1 MARQQA
7 PRSPLSK
14 ACDCITELVVRH
26 PDTLP
31 QKLGARLGMVPKEA
45 RALIDQ
51 LVDLQWLE
59 PCGTLDKPGSKPC
72 WRPGALRQVVH
83 RYALAGLQE
92 DVPWQQDFAPFF
104 ALPDNVARIAQHAFT
119 ELVNNAIDHSGGRQ
133 VTISMRQTPLQMQ
146 LLVSDDGR
154 GVFNSI
160 GRQFKISDP
169 VHAML
174 ELAKGKLSSQPE
186 RHTGRGLFFTAKMA
200 DIFDLHAN
208 GAAFQ
213 QRDWEREEWHR
224 GRPACGRGTSVYVAV
239 NLDTE
244 RTVDEVMRQFSADG
258 SGYGF
263 ERTVV
268 PMKLLT
274 APQVGLES
282 RAQAR
287 RITQRLS
294 DFRRVE
300 LDFDGL
306 HDIGHG
312 FADELMRVFTRENP
326 QVELVP
332 VNMAPRVAALVHSVA
347 I

>member
-26 PDTLP
+26 PEALP
-31 QKLGARLGMVPKEA
+31 QKLAARLGIAQPAA
-45 RALIDQ
+45 RALCDQ

-59 PCGTLDKPGSKPC
+59 RCAPAQADAKPR
-72 WRPGALRQVVH
+72 WRPGPLRQVVR
-83 RYALAGLQE
+83 RYALAGLEE

-104 ALPDNVARIAQHAFT
+104 DLPDNVARIAQHAFT

-133 VTISMRQTPLQMQ
+133 VTVSMRQTPLQMQ

-160 GRQFKISDP
+160 GRQFKITDP

-174 ELAKGKLSSQPE
+174 ELAKGKLSSQPD

-224 GRPACGRGTSVYVAV
+224 GRPACGRGTSVYMAV
-239 NLDTE
+239 NLDTG
-244 RTVDEVMRQFSADG
+244 RTVDEVMRRFSVDG
-258 SGYGF
+258 EGYGF

-274 APQVGLES
+274 GHQVGLES

-287 RITQRLS
+287 RIAQRLA

-306 HDIGHG
+306 SDIGHG
-312 FADELMRVFTRENP
+312 FADELLRVFSRQHP

-332 VNMAPRVAALVHSVA
+332 TNMAPRVAALVSSVA
-347 I
+347 A

>member
-1 MARQQA
+1 MARQHP

-14 ACDCITELVVRH
+14 ACDCITELVMRH

-31 QKLGARLGMVPKEA
+31 HKLAGRLGLPLAAA
-45 RALIDQ
+45 RDLCEQ
-51 LVDLQWLE
+51 LVDLQWLA
-59 PCGTLDKPGSKPC
+59 PAGTPERPL
-72 WRPGALRQVVH
+72 WQPGALRQVVR
-83 RYALAGLQE
+83 RYSLAGLQE

-104 ALPDNVARIAQHAFT
+104 DLPDNVARIAQHAFT

-154 GVFNSI
+154 GVFSSI
-160 GRQFKISDP
+160 GRQFKITDP

-174 ELAKGKLSSQPE
+174 ELAKGKLSSQPD

-213 QRDWEREEWHR
+213 QRDWQREEWQR
-224 GRPACGRGTSVYVAV
+224 GRPVCGRGTSIYVAV
-239 NLDTE
+239 ALDTE
-244 RTVDEVMRQFSADG
+244 RTVDEVMRRFSSDG

-287 RITQRLS
+287 RIAQRLA

-306 HDIGHG
+306 SDIGHG
-312 FADELMRVFTRENP
+312 FADELLRVFSRQNP
-326 QVELVP
+326 QVELIP
-332 VNMAPRVAALVHSVA
+332 VNMAPRVAALVQSVA
-347 I
+347 EPAAA

>member
-7 PRSPLSK
+7 PRSVLSK
-14 ACDCITELVVRH
+14 ACDCVTELAIRH
-26 PDTLP
+26 PGDLA
-31 QKLGARLGMVPKEA
+31 QRLAARLSLPLAEA
-45 RALIDQ
+45 RVLCDQ
-51 LVDLQWLE
+51 LADLQWLVNA
-59 PCGTLDKPGSKPC
+59 GTADRPQ
-72 WRPGALRQVVH
+72 WRPGALRQVVR
-83 RYALAGLQE
+83 RYGLAGLQE
-92 DVPWQQDFAPFF
+92 DVPWQQDFAPYFE
-104 ALPDNVARIAQHAFT
+104 LPAHVARIAQHAFT

-160 GRQFKISDP
+160 GRQFKINDP

-213 QRDWEREEWHR
+213 QRGWENEDWQR
-224 GRPACGRGTSVYVAV
+224 GRPVCGRGTSVYVAV
-239 NLDTE
+239 ALDTE
-244 RTVDEVMRQFSADG
+244 RTVDEVLRRYSADG
-258 SGYGF
+258 AGYGF

-287 RITQRLS
+287 RITQRLT

-306 HDIGHG
+306 QDIGHG
-312 FADELMRVFTRENP
+312 FADELLRVFSREHP
-326 QVELVP
+326 QVQLVP

-347 I
+347 EPAAA